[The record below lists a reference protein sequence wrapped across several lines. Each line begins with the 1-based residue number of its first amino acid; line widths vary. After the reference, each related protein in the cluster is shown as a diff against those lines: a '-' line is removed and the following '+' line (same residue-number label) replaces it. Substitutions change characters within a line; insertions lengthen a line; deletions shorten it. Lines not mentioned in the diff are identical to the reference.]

1 MVAAALWL
9 STLALSFGQTVA
21 NFSFE
26 TPTLSLDSFLYN
38 PIGATWS
45 FLGDS
50 GIIHSPG
57 GGFFGPPAPDG
68 VQYAFLQSA
77 GTQGAFSQT
86 ISFTL
91 SGTYRLSYWVAGRSN
106 NGHGAAGDLT
116 YQVLLDSL
124 VIGTD
129 STTSAQPFTLR
140 TFDFVAS
147 SGSHILSFNAASNGG
162 DNTAFFDLVTIQIVP
177 EPPVGVLMLS
187 GLCGLVFVRLLRN
200 RKISSDNALT

>member
-1 MVAAALWL
+1 MAAVAIWL
-9 STLALSFGQTVA
+9 STVALSVGQTVA

-26 TPTLSLDSFLYN
+26 TPTLSANSFLYN

-50 GIIHSPG
+50 GIINSPG
-57 GGFFGPPAPDG
+57 EGFFGPPAPAG

-91 SGTYRLSYWVAGRSN
+91 SGTYRLSYLVAGRSN
-106 NGHGAAGDLT
+106 NGHGAAGDLS

-124 VIGTD
+124 VIGSD
-129 STTSAQPFTLR
+129 ATTSAQPFTLR

-147 SGSHILSFNAASNGG
+147 SGSHVLSFNAVSSGG

-177 EPPVGVLMLS
+177 EPPVGALMLS
-187 GLCGLVFVRLLRN
+187 GLCGLLFVRVLTN

>member
-9 STLALSFGQTVA
+9 STLASGQTVA
-21 NFSFE
+21 NNSFE
-26 TPTLSLDSFLYN
+26 TPALGTNSFLYN

-50 GIIHSPG
+50 GIINSPG
-57 GGFFGPPAPDG
+57 EGFFGPPALAG

-91 SGTYRLSYWVAGRSN
+91 SGTYRLSYLVAGRSN
-106 NGHGAAGDLT
+106 NGHGAAGDLS

-124 VIGTD
+124 VIGID
-129 STTSAQPFTLR
+129 STTSAQPFTVR

-147 SGSHILSFNAASNGG
+147 SGSHILSFNAVSSGG
-162 DNTAFFDLVTIQIVP
+162 DNTAFFDLVAIQIVP

-187 GLCGLVFVRLLRN
+187 ALGGLLFVRRLRN
-200 RKISSDNALT
+200 RKISSGNGLT